1 MTPSTHNT
9 LHAPPRPH
17 APLNTTTRRRRASKA
32 RACMHNA
39 RGARRCV
46 RPLPSARVDER
57 AAMREAGRAARTER
71 AQAAKRGLSWSGG
84 EGDGDARDEHDECGA
99 GSERSGVGGNGDACE
114 DPDAQ
119 GVRGGERVRGLGV
132 HGSDGCHSRAR
143 IIAAAAAEASATR
156 AGSDGD
162 DDTGSCRN
170 DSCGGCCCD
179 DAAVTARAR
188 LASAAPQLSP
198 DSIDT
203 PTRRRA
209 LPRSYR

>member
-1 MTPSTHNT
+1 
-9 LHAPPRPH
+9 
-17 APLNTTTRRRRASKA
+17 
-32 RACMHNA
+32 
-39 RGARRCV
+39 
-46 RPLPSARVDER
+46 
-57 AAMREAGRAARTER
+57 MREAGRAARTER

-162 DDTGSCRN
+162 DDTGSCGN

-203 PTRRRA
+203 PTRRVAAVLFRGHIDELLRHSEVA
-209 LPRSYR
+209 VSKFGSSVVVTEAEEGLPMPFA

>member
-1 MTPSTHNT
+1 
-9 LHAPPRPH
+9 
-17 APLNTTTRRRRASKA
+17 
-32 RACMHNA
+32 
-39 RGARRCV
+39 
-46 RPLPSARVDER
+46 
-57 AAMREAGRAARTER
+57 MREAGRAARTER

-162 DDTGSCRN
+162 DDTGSCGN

-203 PTRRRA
+203 PTRRVAAVLFRGHIDELLRHSEVRVEVRLFGGRHGGGRGLGHA
-209 LPRSYR
+209 LRLVASHCLVASQ